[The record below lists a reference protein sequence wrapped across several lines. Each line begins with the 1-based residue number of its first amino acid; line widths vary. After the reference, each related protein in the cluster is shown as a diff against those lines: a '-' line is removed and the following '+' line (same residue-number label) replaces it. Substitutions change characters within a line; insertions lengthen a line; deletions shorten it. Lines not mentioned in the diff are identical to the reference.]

1 MQPGITMELTNL
13 ILVTG
18 GASSGKSTFAE
29 KLARKENLAVTYVAT
44 MPRLEGD
51 SELSQKIQA
60 HKERRPSSWRTV
72 ETTCE
77 VKDCVKNLPE
87 GPAVVVLDCLSAF
100 VSNLIIEK
108 DKDKDEIVDDAKDT
122 FEAMALRKDLQF
134 LIVTNEVGSGVVP
147 EHSMSR
153 KYREALG
160 RVNQLAAQCASQVF
174 LCVSGIPVKIK

>member
-1 MQPGITMELTNL
+1 MQLTNL

-29 KLARKENLAVTYVAT
+29 KMARESKLSVTYLAT
-44 MPRLEGD
+44 MPRLAFDG
-51 SELSQKIQA
+51 ELSQKIEA
-60 HKERRPSSWRTV
+60 HQKRRPESWSTI

-77 VKDCVKNLPE
+77 VAACMKNLAQ
-87 GPAVVVLDCLSAF
+87 GPGVVVLDCLSAY

-108 DKDKDEIVDDAKDT
+108 DKGRDEIVDDANNTLDVL
-122 FEAMALRKDLQF
+122 ASRNDLQF
-134 LIVTNEVGSGVVP
+134 LIVTNEVGSGIIP
-147 EHSMSR
+147 EHSMAR

-160 RVNQLAAQCASQVF
+160 RVNQLTAERASQVF

>member
-1 MQPGITMELTNL
+1 MQLTNL

-29 KLARKENLAVTYVAT
+29 KMAREANVSVTYLAT
-44 MPRLEGD
+44 MPRLAGD
-51 SELSQKIQA
+51 GELSEKIEAHQK
-60 HKERRPSSWRTV
+60 RRPESWSTI

-77 VKDCVKNLPE
+77 VAACMRNLPQ
-87 GPAVVVLDCLSAF
+87 GPGVVVLDCLSAY

-108 DKDKDEIVDDAKDT
+108 DKGRDEIIGDA
-122 FEAMALRKDLQF
+122 ENALDILASRKDLQF
-134 LIVTNEVGSGVVP
+134 LIVTNEVGSGIIP
-147 EHSMSR
+147 EHSMAR

-160 RVNQLAAQCASQVF
+160 RVNQMTAERASQVF

>member
-1 MQPGITMELTNL
+1 MELTNL

-29 KLARKENLAVTYVAT
+29 KLAREANLAVTYVAT
-44 MPRLEGD
+44 MPRLAGD
-51 SELSQKIQA
+51 SELSQKIEA
-60 HKERRPSSWRTV
+60 HKQRRPSDWSTV

-77 VKDCVKNLPE
+77 IGACMQKLPE
-87 GPAVVVLDCLSAF
+87 GPSVVVLDCLSAY

-108 DKDKDEIVDDAKDT
+108 DKDKDEIVDEAKNA
-122 FEAMALRKDLQF
+122 FGIMASRDDLQF
-134 LIVTNEVGSGVVP
+134 LIVTNEVGSGIIP
-147 EHSMSR
+147 EHSMAR

-160 RVNQLAAQCASQVF
+160 RVNQLAASLASQVF